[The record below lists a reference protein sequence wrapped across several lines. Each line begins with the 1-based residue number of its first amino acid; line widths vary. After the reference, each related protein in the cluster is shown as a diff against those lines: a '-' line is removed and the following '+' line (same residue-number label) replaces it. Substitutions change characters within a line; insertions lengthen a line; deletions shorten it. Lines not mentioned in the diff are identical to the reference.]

1 MANDAALELD
11 GLDRRIIALLQ
22 ERGRATFDEL
32 GAAVSLSSSTVLRRV
47 RRLEESGVIS
57 GYRATVDPRRV
68 GLALSAY
75 VNVSLE
81 KQGPGKATALQE
93 FRAAVALWPE
103 VMDCVALTGE
113 MDYLLRVAVQD
124 MAHFSRF
131 ITDKLLAHPT
141 VRDCKSSFVMDVLK
155 AAAAVPV

>member
-1 MANDAALELD
+1 MDKSATFALDA
-11 GLDRRIIALLQ
+11 LDRRILVLLQ
-22 ERGRATFDEL
+22 ARGRATFDEL
-32 GAAVSLSSSTVLRRV
+32 GAAVALSSSTVLRRV
-47 RRLEESGVIS
+47 RRLEEAGVIA
-57 GYRATVDPRRV
+57 GYRATVDPQRV

-75 VNVSLE
+75 VNVSLQ
-81 KQGPGKATALQE
+81 KQAPGKRGVLQE
-93 FRAAVALWPE
+93 FRAAVAVWPE

-131 ITDKLLAHPT
+131 ITEKLLAHPT

-155 AAAAVPV
+155 ASAAVPV